1 MKAPALRALV
11 LLALVA
17 ASLVLFV
24 HDLSSPGLAE
34 FVKTN
39 GLPLSVRLR
48 LVAFMAAGSV
58 AAAAAGAYYYRC
70 RGEERL
76 RRAAHRLAPLAASGI
91 LPSLSVPD
99 AWTDPETCCPASGAL
114 SRS

>member
-70 RGEERL
+70 RVEERL
-76 RRAAHRLAPLAASGI
+76 RRAAHTLAPLAASVI
-91 LPSLSVPD
+91 LPSPCVPH
-99 AWTDPETCCPASGAL
+99 AWVDVQPS
-114 SRS
+114 